1 MANVTSIRSV
11 VESAIQ
17 RASSATGVDFTF
29 LMGTAKRESGYNP
42 AAKARTSSA
51 SGLFQFVDQTW
62 LSTLKKHGSKYG
74 YARYADLIQQ
84 GSDGKYRVTGDE
96 ARKAVLGLKL
106 DPHAASLMAGE
117 LASDHAS
124 YLRGRVGRSPTSGE
138 LYAAHFLGP
147 QGSARLIEAAGA
159 SPGRQRRGDVPRRGG
174 ANRSIFYR
182 EGRAATVSE
191 VYANLTKTAAAARF
205 QPRRPRRR
213 DRPGLRP
220 VRHRPPAG
228 AHPAAGG
235 AGQPD
240 PARLAGRRRRL
251 QPGLEQRRLL
261 GRPDDQL
268 DVLVGNAARA
278 VRRQRRRE
286 EQAVGARSMIRSSRR
301 TPGPSLSGVAGWKT
315 SEPLASAQSH
325 SIWVPAFAGMSGRLG
340 VSRLR

>member
-1 MANVTSIRSV
+1 MAEVTSIRSV

-17 RASSATGVDFTF
+17 RASSATGVDFSF

-62 LSTLKKHGSKYG
+62 LSTLKKHGAKYG

-84 GSDGKYRVTGDE
+84 GSDGRYRVAGDE

-147 QGSARLIEAAGA
+147 QGSARLIEAVGSSPGA
-159 SPGRQRRGDVPRRGG
+159 SAAAMFPDAAA

-191 VYANLTKTAAAARF
+191 VYANLTR
-205 QPRRPRRR
+205 
-213 DRPGLRP
+213 
-220 VRHRPPAG
+220 
-228 AHPAAGG
+228 AAGG
-235 AGQPD
+235 GGAVPD
-240 PARLAGRRRRL
+240 IAPPTSAPETDQGFVQYATGRR
-251 QPGLEQRRLL
+251 LERIQQQQELVSLILRGPQDADSGFSFASNGGSSAQRMTSSMFSAEMLR
-261 GRPDDQL
+261 
-268 DVLVGNAARA
+268 VLSDANDG
-278 VRRQRRRE
+278 
-286 EQAVGARSMIRSSRR
+286 GKSRR
-301 TPGPSLSGVAGWKT
+301 
-315 SEPLASAQSH
+315 
-325 SIWVPAFAGMSGRLG
+325 
-340 VSRLR
+340 

>member
-17 RASSATGVDFTF
+17 RASSATGVDFSF

-62 LSTLKKHGSKYG
+62 LSTLKKHGAKYG

-84 GSDGKYRVTGDE
+84 GSDGRYRVSGDE
-96 ARKAVLGLKL
+96 ARKTVLGLKL

-147 QGSARLIEAAGA
+147 QGSARLIEAVGNSPGA
-159 SPGRQRRGDVPRRGG
+159 SAAAMFPDAAA

-191 VYANLTKTAAAARF
+191 VYANLTRTGGGDVPSTPTTAS
-205 QPRRPRRR
+205 
-213 DRPGLRP
+213 
-220 VRHRPPAG
+220 
-228 AHPAAGG
+228 
-235 AGQPD
+235 PD
-240 PARLAGRRRRL
+240 TDQGFVQYATGRR
-251 QPGLEQRRLL
+251 LERIQQQEALVSLILR
-261 GRPDDQL
+261 GSQDADD
-268 DVLVGNAARA
+268 GFN
-278 VRRQRRRE
+278 
-286 EQAVGARSMIRSSRR
+286 
-301 TPGPSLSGVAGWKT
+301 
-315 SEPLASAQSH
+315 LASKGGSSTQRMAS
-325 SIWVPAFAGMSGRLG
+325 SMFSSEM
-340 VSRLR
+340 LRVLSDASDGSKSQR